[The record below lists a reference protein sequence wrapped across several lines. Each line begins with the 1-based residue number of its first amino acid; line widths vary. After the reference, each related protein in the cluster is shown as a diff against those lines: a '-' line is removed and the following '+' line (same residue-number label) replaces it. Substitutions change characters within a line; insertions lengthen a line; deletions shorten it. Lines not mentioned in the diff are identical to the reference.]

1 MKGLIWFR
9 EDLRL
14 HDNAA
19 LYYAAK
25 HCPAKIIGIYII
37 DVSLWKKHHIAACR
51 VQFMLSGLRELSKNL
66 QARGIPLLV
75 RKVKKTEDIPQEL
88 YRCAKKYSIN
98 ALFYNRQYEVNES
111 RRDLAVNNYLQ
122 KNQIVC
128 NSYDD
133 QVILAPGTVLT
144 KKGNFFS
151 VFTPFKRTYIQLLLN
166 NRSLIKHYPLPKRQK
181 NSDIKSDKVPT
192 RLPGFLSDIRWPA
205 GEIHAQKRL
214 KKFIEAGLFDY
225 HKYRDFPALSGTSLL
240 SPYLSTGMIS
250 PRQCFLAALLA
261 NEDELETGNKGAI
274 TWMNELIWR
283 EFYKHLLVAVPR
295 LSMNKPFRMETEKL
309 KWRYD
314 EKQLLA
320 WQQGKTG
327 YPIIDAGMRQLN
339 QLGWMHNRL
348 RMIVAMFLSK
358 NLFFDWRLGEDYFI
372 RHLIDGDLAAN
383 NGGWQWSASTGTDAA
398 PYFRIFNPIRQSE
411 RFDPNGDFIRQ
422 YCPELIAFDARSI
435 HAPYERAPQLAQQ
448 CDYPRP
454 IVDIKASRMAAIQ
467 MFKAL

>member
-1 MKGLIWFR
+1 MKGLVWFR

-14 HDNAA
+14 HDNSA
-19 LYYAAK
+19 LYYADK
-25 HCPAKIIGIYII
+25 HSSRGIIGIYII
-37 DVSLWKKHHIAACR
+37 DTSLWKKHHMAACR
-51 VQFMLSGLRELSKNL
+51 IQFMLSGLNELGKNL
-66 QARGIPLLV
+66 QKRGIPLLIK
-75 RKVKKTEDIPQEL
+75 KVKKTADIPHVL
-88 YRCAKKYSIN
+88 YRCIEQYSLN
-98 ALFYNRQYEVNES
+98 GLFYNRQYEVNET
-111 RRDLAVNNYLQ
+111 RRDQAVSAYLE
-122 KNQIVC
+122 KKQIVC

-144 KKGNFFS
+144 KKGDFFN
-151 VFTPFKRTYIQLLLN
+151 VFTPFKRAYIKLLLN
-166 NRSLIKHYPLPKRQK
+166 NRSLIKYYPPPKKQK
-181 NSDIKSDKVPT
+181 DLAIKSDKVPAH
-192 RLPGFLSDIRWPA
+192 LPGFSSDIKWPA
-205 GEIHAQKRL
+205 GETQAQKRL
-214 KKFIEAGLFDY
+214 KKFIDEGLFDY

-250 PRQCFLAALLA
+250 ARQCFLAALLA
-261 NEDELETGNKGAI
+261 NDDELDGGNKGAL
-274 TWMNELIWR
+274 TWMSELIWR
-283 EFYKHLLVAVPR
+283 EFYKHLLVAFPR
-295 LSMNKPFRMETEKL
+295 LSMHKAYRIETEKL
-309 KWRYD
+309 KWRYN

-398 PYFRIFNPIRQSE
+398 PYFRVFNPIRQSE

-422 YCPELIAFDARSI
+422 YCPELAAFDARSI

-448 CDYPRP
+448 CAYPKP
-454 IVDIKASRMAAIQ
+454 IVDIKASRLAAINA
-467 MFKAL
+467 FKRL

>member
-1 MKGLIWFR
+1 MKGLVWFR

-14 HDNAA
+14 HDNSA

-25 HCPAKIIGIYII
+25 HCPEGIIGIYII
-37 DVSLWKKHHIAACR
+37 DTRLWKKHHIAACR
-51 VQFMLSGLRELSKNL
+51 IQFILSGLNELSQNL
-66 QARGIPLLV
+66 QTRGIPLLV
-75 RKVKKTEDIPQEL
+75 KKVKNTEDIPDAL
-88 YRCAKKYSIN
+88 YRCIKKYSLN
-98 ALFYNRQYEVNES
+98 GLFYNRQYEVNEA
-111 RRDLAVNNYLQ
+111 RRDQAVNSYLE
-122 KNQIVC
+122 KKQIVC
-128 NSYDD
+128 QSYDD

-144 KKGNFFS
+144 QKGDFFS
-151 VFTPFKRTYIQLLLN
+151 VFTPFKRAYIKLLLN
-166 NRSLIKHYPLPKRQK
+166 NRSLIKYYPPPNKQK
-181 NSDIKSDKVPT
+181 DLAIKSDKVPAH
-192 RLPGFLSDIRWPA
+192 LPGFSSDIRWPA
-205 GEIHAQKRL
+205 GEIQAQKRL
-214 KKFIEAGLFDY
+214 KKFIEEGLFDY

-261 NEDELETGNKGAI
+261 NDDELDSGNKGAL
-274 TWMNELIWR
+274 TWMSELIWR
-283 EFYKHLLVAVPR
+283 EFYKHLLVAFPR
-295 LSMNKPFRMETEKL
+295 LSMNKPFRIETEKL
-309 KWRYD
+309 KWRYNA
-314 EKQLLA
+314 KQLLA

-327 YPIIDAGMRQLN
+327 YPLIDAGMRQLN

-422 YCPELIAFDARSI
+422 YCPELIALDAHSI

-448 CDYPRP
+448 CAYPKP
-454 IVDIKASRMAAIQ
+454 IVDIKASRIAAINA
-467 MFKAL
+467 FKRL